1 MHELLNFSG
10 RGFLPLIRQTEAA
23 ECGLACLAMV
33 ASYHDHR
40 TDMNSLRRRYPVSL
54 KGVTLRNLMEIATHL
69 GLACRPLRI
78 EVGHLGQLRL
88 PAILHWDMVHFVVLK
103 AYKKNGIVIHDPA
116 VGEKWFSITEASK
129 HLSGV
134 VLELSPTEEFC
145 RTDERVRL
153 PFSVFWS
160 GMGENTHALMQ
171 ILVLSVVLEISIL
184 AAPFYMQLTVDE
196 VIARGDVDLM
206 VVLALGF
213 ALLVLIKVASTATRS
228 FIVLILQNALSFQIG
243 ARLFHHL
250 VRLPLSFFEK
260 RHIGDILSRFNSIE
274 PIRNMLAEGL
284 ITGLIDGLMAMLM
297 LVLMFA
303 YSVQLGFVV
312 LFAFALYAALRLALF
327 RMFRQRSETA
337 IQSRAQEN
345 SNFIETV
352 RAVQSLK
359 LLNRENE
366 RESQWLNR
374 YAAYVNAN
382 VRLGRAK
389 ISFKAMNDTIFGL
402 ENAITIY
409 LAAHLALDNLIT
421 VGMIFAFVSYKLQF
435 ADRTA
440 LLIEKLVDLRILGLH
455 LERLADIALTPIER
469 GHDQD
474 LSYMRPIRGAI
485 ELRNV
490 CFRYAEAEPL
500 ILNNVNLCVAPGQFV
515 TIMGPSGC
523 GKTTLVKIMLGL
535 LEPTGGQV
543 LIDGLPLGQIGP
555 RAYREQIGAVMQEDQ
570 LLSGS
575 IADNICF
582 FETTFDPQRM
592 IECARI
598 AGIHDDIMAM
608 PMSYNSLIG
617 DMGSSLSSGQKQR
630 VLLARALYRQPK
642 ILFLDEGTAHLDT
655 AKEKEINANLRYLN
669 MTRVSI
675 AHRPEITHGADV
687 IIHLATAAA
696 PFQVGGTISRP
707 AAAPAR
713 DAGLAGFAAEG
724 AKPAEGAQRHDACSN
739 DGRKGHYSKHAGKDD
754 CSKDGRADDSKHD
767 GGRKDAKNDDSQPHK
782 DSYQPQKDYCDPK
795 PPDDCGKRD
804 TYRNPGEAL
813 AKFDFSHGE
822 LGSHRPDHSGDM

>member
-1 MHELLNFSG
+1 MQGLLNFSG
-10 RGFLPLIRQTEAA
+10 RRFLPVIRQTEAT
-23 ECGLACLAMV
+23 ECGLACVAMV
-33 ASYHDHR
+33 ASYHGHR
-40 TDMNSLRRRYPVSL
+40 TDMNSLRRRHPASL
-54 KGVTLRNLMEIATHL
+54 KGVTLRDLMEIAAHL
-69 GLACRPLRI
+69 GLACRPLRVEI
-78 EVGHLGQLRL
+78 DHLGQLCL

-103 AYKKNGIVIHDPA
+103 AYKKRGIVVHDPA
-116 VGEKWFSITEASK
+116 VGEKWFPITEASK
-129 HLSGV
+129 HLTGV
-134 VLELSPTEEFC
+134 VLELSPTEGFC

-153 PFSVFWS
+153 PFSAFFS
-160 GMGENTHALMQ
+160 GMSRDAHTLTQ
-171 ILVLSVVLEISIL
+171 ILVLSVVVEILNL

-196 VIARGDVDLM
+196 VIARGDVDLLL
-206 VVLALGF
+206 VLGLGF
-213 ALLVLIKVASTATRS
+213 ALLVLIKLGSTATRS
-228 FIVLILQNALSFQIG
+228 FIVLVLQNTLSFHIG

-284 ITGLIDGLMAMLM
+284 ITGLIDGLMSMLM
-297 LVLMFA
+297 LGLMFT
-303 YSVQLGFVV
+303 YSIQLGFVV
-312 LFAFALYAALRLALF
+312 LSAFALYAVLRLALF
-327 RMFRQRSETA
+327 RMFRQRNEAA
-337 IQSRAQEN
+337 IHSKADED

-389 ISFKAMNDTIFGL
+389 ISFKAMNDAIFGL
-402 ENAITIY
+402 ENVITIY
-409 LAAHLALDNLIT
+409 LAARLALDNLLT

-435 ADRTA
+435 AERTA
-440 LLIEKLVDLRILGLH
+440 VLIEKLVDLRILGLH
-455 LERLADIALTPIER
+455 LERLSDIALTPLER
-469 GHDQD
+469 GHSQD

-485 ELRNV
+485 EMRNV

-535 LEPTGGQV
+535 LEPTSGEV

-555 RAYREQIGAVMQEDQ
+555 RVYREQIGAVMQEDQ

-582 FETTFDPQRM
+582 FETTFDLQGM

-608 PMSYNSLIG
+608 PMSYNTLIG
-617 DMGSSLSSGQKQR
+617 DMGSSLSAGQKQR
-630 VLLARALYRQPK
+630 VLLARALYRRPK

-655 AKEKEINANLRYLN
+655 EREREINANLRHLK

-675 AHRPEITHGADV
+675 AHRPEITQGADMIV
-687 IIHLATAAA
+687 HLAAVTE
-696 PFQVGGTISRP
+696 PLQVGVASRRP

-713 DAGLAGFAAEG
+713 DADLTEFATESAKSAE
-724 AKPAEGAQRHDACSN
+724 AAAQEHNDCSD
-739 DGRKGHYSKHAGKDD
+739 DGRKSNYSKHAGKDD
-754 CSKDGRADDSKHD
+754 CSKEGKGDYPTCDGAWKDAGNGNCQLDKHD
-767 GGRKDAKNDDSQPHK
+767 CE
-782 DSYQPQKDYCDPK
+782 PQKDCCGTK
-795 PPDDCGKRD
+795 PCNDGGNGD
-804 TYRNPGEAL
+804 TNRNPGEAL
-813 AKFDFSHGE
+813 AKIDFS
-822 LGSHRPDHSGDM
+822 RW